1 MWGEP
6 EDCKSIRDHEN
17 VDEFDENIKMS
28 MMPSYGKL
36 VAKDPEAENYQPPVL
51 DHSNIIMMDINF
63 YSASEDGI
71 ICSMA
76 GYCWLLNPC
85 PCDIVHILLTLA

>member
-51 DHSNIIMMDINF
+51 DHSN
-63 YSASEDGI
+63 
-71 ICSMA
+71 
-76 GYCWLLNPC
+76 
-85 PCDIVHILLTLA
+85 T

>member
-1 MWGEP
+1 MSKEHAPSLAPSITKLEECRALWGEP

-36 VAKDPEAENYQPPVL
+36 VAKDPEAENYQPPAL
-51 DHSNIIMMDINF
+51 
-63 YSASEDGI
+63 
-71 ICSMA
+71 C
-76 GYCWLLNPC
+76 
-85 PCDIVHILLTLA
+85 

>member
-1 MWGEP
+1 MVYVSRYILEECRALWGEP

-36 VAKDPEAENYQPPVL
+36 VAKDPEAENYQPPAL
-51 DHSNIIMMDINF
+51 
-63 YSASEDGI
+63 
-71 ICSMA
+71 C
-76 GYCWLLNPC
+76 
-85 PCDIVHILLTLA
+85 

>member
-1 MWGEP
+1 MKPAAEEQATTRYFKLIILEECRALWGEP

-51 DHSNIIMMDINF
+51 DHSN
-63 YSASEDGI
+63 
-71 ICSMA
+71 
-76 GYCWLLNPC
+76 
-85 PCDIVHILLTLA
+85 T